1 MRDGLPRGGSPRRN
15 PVESLPAARDNE
27 RGKTN
32 SMTPRETFLESG
44 HLPTLVAALLYFD
57 VSFMVWVLL
66 GPLAPFLRDRFALTA
81 AQQGLLVAIPLL
93 GGSCFRPI
101 LGALGDRIGG
111 RRAGLI
117 GLSLT

>member
-1 MRDGLPRGGSPRRN
+1 MT
-15 PVESLPAARDNE
+15 ART
-27 RGKTN
+27 G
-32 SMTPRETFLESG
+32 FLKSG
-44 HLPTLVAALLYFD
+44 HLPTLVASLLYFD

-66 GPLAPFLRDRFALTA
+66 GPLSPFLRDRFALTA

-93 GGSCFRPI
+93 GGSCARPL

-117 GLSLT
+117 GLALTILALLFGWKGAH